1 MEARPD
7 LLPEGP
13 RERNE
18 AAVAYNPIT
27 VGSGG
32 GQLVGGW
39 VEYSIVSTSLE
50 RASLSLSLSFAYS
63 KRVDH

>member
-7 LLPEGP
+7 LLPEGL
-13 RERNE
+13 RERKG

-39 VEYSIVSTSLE
+39 VEYSFVSTSLE
-50 RASLSLSLSFAYS
+50 RGSLYLSLFCLL
-63 KRVDH
+63 